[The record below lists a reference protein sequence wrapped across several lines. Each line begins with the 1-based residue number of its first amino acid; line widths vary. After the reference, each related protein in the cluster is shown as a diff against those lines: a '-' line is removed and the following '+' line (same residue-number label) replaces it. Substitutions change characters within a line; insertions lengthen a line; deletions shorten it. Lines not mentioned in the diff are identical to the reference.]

1 MTDNKMLILIRGLSG
16 SGKTLLADSLT
27 LNSDYEEIE
36 GRASISADDYFTDD
50 DGNYSF
56 NHEKLGEAHHWC
68 VSEVQSMMDEGLNM
82 IVVHNTFKQQWEAQK
97 YFNLVEKNDYQ
108 VQVISLYDGGMT
120 DAQLAERN
128 VHGLNERQ
136 INNQRKKWDLNIHPH
151 RQNRKSRSHSYQ
163 PHGYYPPPPHHH
175 HHYQQPYGGGYQGK
189 PRHRRQNDNKWSGSG
204 RQY

>member
-68 VSEVQSMMDEGLNM
+68 VG
-82 IVVHNTFKQQWEAQK
+82 
-97 YFNLVEKNDYQ
+97 
-108 VQVISLYDGGMT
+108 
-120 DAQLAERN
+120 
-128 VHGLNERQ
+128 
-136 INNQRKKWDLNIHPH
+136 
-151 RQNRKSRSHSYQ
+151 
-163 PHGYYPPPPHHH
+163 
-175 HHYQQPYGGGYQGK
+175 
-189 PRHRRQNDNKWSGSG
+189 
-204 RQY
+204 